1 LRQLQ
6 SFERDTNH
14 TSNRFPFNASL
25 DVRYHT
31 QLREP
36 FDAAVRVRF
45 NSGMPLPDFVRLFR
59 SRNDRA
65 REFDALL
72 REHIPALYRAAYR
85 WTGAVDQAE
94 DLVQELLTRLYP
106 RLDELRGL
114 EQIKPWALRVMYRL
128 FVDQLRRQRNSPVQ
142 FGMDPTEDDDT
153 DGRWVDE
160 LEPEILVDRELSQA
174 RIVAAWSELSEDHRV
189 VLSMHDIEEY
199 SLVEIAAMTDTP
211 IGTLKSRI
219 HRARAR
225 LRDLLSRE
233 PSDSSVRVASRDNGK
248 PT

>member
-1 LRQLQ
+1 MCA
-6 SFERDTNH
+6 N
-14 TSNRFPFNASL
+14 
-25 DVRYHT
+25 T
-31 QLREP
+31 QVREP

-45 NSGMPLPDFVRLFR
+45 NSGMSLPDFVRLFR

-85 WTGAVDQAE
+85 WTGAADQAE

-142 FGMDPTEDDDT
+142 FGLDTSEDDDT

-233 PSDSSVRVASRDNGK
+233 PSDSSNRVASRDNGK

>member
-1 LRQLQ
+1 MSL
-6 SFERDTNH
+6 SDF
-14 TSNRFPFNASL
+14 AS
-25 DVRYHT
+25 
-31 QLREP
+31 
-36 FDAAVRVRF
+36 
-45 NSGMPLPDFVRLFR
+45 LFR
-59 SRNDRA
+59 SRDERA
-65 REFDALL
+65 REFESLV

-114 EQIKPWALRVMYRL
+114 DQVKPWALRVMYRL

-142 FGMDPTEDDDT
+142 FGLEPADDDDT
-153 DGRWVDE
+153 DGRWAEE
-160 LEPEILVDRELSQA
+160 LEPEILVDRELDQA
-174 RIVAAWSELSEDHRV
+174 RIVAAWSELSDDHRV

-199 SLVEIAAMTDTP
+199 SLVEIAAITDTP
-211 IGTLKSRI
+211 IGTLKSRV

-233 PSDSSVRVASRDNGK
+233 PSDESDRVASRRSGK
-248 PT
+248 RQ